1 MYQCIYNRLKTSYT
15 IHVLFIINKT
25 KMISIMLDNVA
36 LFRNKKFVHCMFCL
50 NFLLRKVLVRTKI
63 KYHIFIND

>member
-36 LFRNKKFVHCMFCL
+36 LFRNKNVCPL
-50 NFLLRKVLVRTKI
+50 YVLVKFFVKKSI
-63 KYHIFIND
+63 SKNKNKVSYFQ